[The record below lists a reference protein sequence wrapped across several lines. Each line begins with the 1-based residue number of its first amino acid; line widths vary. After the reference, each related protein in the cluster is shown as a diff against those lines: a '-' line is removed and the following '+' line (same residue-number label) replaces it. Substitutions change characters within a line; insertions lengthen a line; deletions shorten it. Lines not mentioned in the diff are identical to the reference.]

1 MFLLQAFY
9 MNLHKLIIIMDYKNI
24 GKDILYLDPNIRF
37 VTIFDTSDGLI
48 LFSEH
53 RPGVT
58 NLLTAEQS
66 KHSIQFSVSAWKIRS
81 TLEKKIGKGKFVLA
95 EYERIKRITMPL
107 DKNHLLYITT
117 EVGCEA
123 LSLINKI
130 KKIIGNDK

>member
-1 MFLLQAFY
+1 MYLLQTFY

-24 GKDILYLDPNIRF
+24 GTDILYLDPNIRF
-37 VTIFDTSDGLI
+37 VTIFDTTDGLI

-117 EVGCEA
+117 EVGCDA
-123 LSLINKI
+123 LSLIDKI
-130 KKIIGNDK
+130 KKIIDKGK

>member
-1 MFLLQAFY
+1 
-9 MNLHKLIIIMDYKNI
+9 MDYKNI

-37 VTIFDTSDGLI
+37 VTIFDTTDGLI

-81 TLEKKIGKGKFVLA
+81 TLEKKIGKGKFVFA
-95 EYERIKRITMPL
+95 EYEKIKRITMPL

-117 EVGCEA
+117 EVGCDA
-123 LSLINKI
+123 LSLIDKI
-130 KKIIGNDK
+130 KKIIDSDNKKEN